1 MRKSTLVY
9 VLVAGLALAGCGGE
23 QQPVPT
29 SQNSAAPQA
38 PEAAPP
44 AVEPESQPAA
54 PPAVEHFYS
63 LKDGTEYGY
72 QHAISEE
79 QEKQGQVAEKITMFQ
94 FAGEKDGKYQ
104 VFTKEKSVY
113 QVIECDKECK
123 FIKLMTFASGQHV
136 NTERIAGGNSSI
148 ASIVLQDA
156 INGQLEQTV
165 ITSKADGSKSHIWF
179 SEESG
184 ISYTPVS
191 N

>member
-1 MRKSTLVY
+1 MSKSTLAY
-9 VLVAGLALAGCGGE
+9 VLLAGLALAGCGGE

-38 PEAAPP
+38 PEAASP
-44 AVEPESQPAA
+44 AVAPEPQPAA

-79 QEKQGQVAEKITMFQ
+79 QEKQGQVAEQITMFQ

-104 VFTKEKSVY
+104 VFAKEKSFY
-113 QVIECDKECK
+113 QVVECDKECK
-123 FIKLMTFASGQHV
+123 FIKVMTFAAGQHV
-136 NTERIAGGNSSI
+136 NTERIAGGNGSI
-148 ASIVLQDA
+148 ASIALQDA

-165 ITSKADGSKSHIWF
+165 ITSKANGSKNHVWF
-179 SEESG
+179 TEENG
-184 ISYTPVS
+184 ITYTPVS